1 MALSCSDFNMN
12 GFPCFFFLE
21 RAKELHVNV
30 LEEKNVCYTTQS
42 VRPTYAKEG
51 KNIRPNDL
59 RKKKGREWFSLQR
72 KWHYILFYKEKSR
85 TIVEK
90 KKEI

>member
-1 MALSCSDFNMN
+1 MVFLT
-12 GFPCFFFLE
+12 FFFLE
-21 RAKELHVNV
+21 RAKKLHVNV

-59 RKKKGREWFSLQR
+59 RKKKEGNGFLCR
-72 KWHYILFYKEKSR
+72 KMALYSFF
-85 TIVEK
+85 
-90 KKEI
+90 

>member
-1 MALSCSDFNMN
+1 MVFLT
-12 GFPCFFFLE
+12 FFFLE
-21 RAKELHVNV
+21 RAKKLHVNV

-59 RKKKGREWFSLQR
+59 RKKRKGMVFFAE
-72 KWHYILFYKEKSR
+72 KWHYILFFKEKSR

-90 KKEI
+90 KRKYRENS

>member
-1 MALSCSDFNMN
+1 MVFLA
-12 GFPCFFFLE
+12 FFFLE

-59 RKKKGREWFSLQR
+59 RKKKGREWFSLQKNGIIFFFIR
-72 KWHYILFYKEKSR
+72 KNLEQLL
-85 TIVEK
+85 K
-90 KKEI
+90 KKRKYRENS